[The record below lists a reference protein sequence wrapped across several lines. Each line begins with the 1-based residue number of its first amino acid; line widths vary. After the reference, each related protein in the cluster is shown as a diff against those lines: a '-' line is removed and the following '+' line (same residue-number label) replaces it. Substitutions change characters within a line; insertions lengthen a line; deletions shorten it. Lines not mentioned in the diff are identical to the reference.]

1 MNKLTVG
8 FFSLLAALFF
18 SLIVTS
24 ATYAQQSKPFQLS
37 LTPNIAIHN
46 RNVPIEGLSLN
57 VWGENPQEGLALG
70 IVNGSTGDSAGFS
83 WAWLL
88 NYADNYKGVH
98 WAYVNYTKGN
108 FLGWQSGLI
117 NYTDKRLKGVQTGL
131 INYAREFKGVQ
142 LGLANFAETA
152 TTGLQLG
159 IVNVISENRWFTEF
173 PDAVAPGMVFVNW
186 RF

>member
-8 FFSLLAALFF
+8 LISLLAALCFF
-18 SLIVTS
+18 LIVAP
-24 ATYAQQSKPFQLS
+24 ATFAQSQPFQAS
-37 LTPNIAIHN
+37 LTPNIAIHD
-46 RNVPIEGLSLN
+46 RNVMIEGLSLS
-57 VWGENPQEGLALG
+57 VWGENPQKGFALG

-83 WAWLL
+83 WAWVL

-131 INYAREFKGVQ
+131 VNYAREFKGVQ

-152 TTGLQLG
+152 SAGIQLG
-159 IVNVISENRWFTEF
+159 IVNVIRENEWFTEF
-173 PDAVAPGMVFVNW
+173 PDAVAPGMIFVNW